1 MKFLEAV
8 EKKLRLLE
16 QGPGAEEPP
25 AIPQKAPAQ
34 SPGNEQAAAGIDAAA
49 PDPKS
54 AADIDKQGEE
64 DKNKVDLEKTITIQI
79 IQKILDKTIELVR
92 AQDATKGNTLD
103 EINRVLKTN
112 TGDLN
117 ATLRSILTIVDSPD
131 L

>member
-16 QGPGAEEPP
+16 QGPDAIEP

-34 SPGNEQAAAGIDAAA
+34 TPGNEQAAAGVDAAA
-49 PDPKS
+49 PSPVDV
-54 AADIDKQGEE
+54 DKKGEE

-92 AQDATKGNTLD
+92 SQDAGKGKALD

-117 ATLRSILTIVDSPD
+117 ATLRNILTIVDSPD